1 MTTRWEAEVWI
12 VLVLLACGLLS
23 LPATAT
29 AQKTLALDPDLLA
42 NSDALKVRLGVQ
54 TPGRMWKFK
63 FGEYALVS
71 SKMGAEV
78 TTTSSIFN
86 PVEKSR
92 AKQKFSF
99 VIKGTGPE
107 TATVKAAQNLASEA
121 LSEFAVSSRLSVS
134 AVDISGTDDNL
145 AATIV
150 LDGDGE
156 TPWTLIL
163 NVKSHWAVLKEE
175 TRAAFLT
182 NGTREIAIAP
192 VTSNAPGAKSSGKPA
207 LGYEFSEEGR
217 VLGAVQYWGGG
228 ILGSNKNVIYLRRDL
243 EPRTRLLLAAAMTAI
258 IQAKMDALGALD

>member
-1 MTTRWEAEVWI
+1 MRTRWDAK
-12 VLVLLACGLLS
+12 LRAALACGLLFI
-23 LPATAT
+23 PAAAT

-71 SKMGAEV
+71 SKMGAGV
-78 TTTSSIFN
+78 TTTTSQIFS

-99 VIKGTGPE
+99 VIKGAGPE

-121 LSEFAVSSRLSVS
+121 LGEFAVSSRLSVG

-145 AATIV
+145 VATIV

-163 NVKSHWAVLKEE
+163 NVKSNWAILKEE
-175 TRAAFLT
+175 TKAAFLT
-182 NGTREIAIAP
+182 DGKRGIAIMP
-192 VTSNAPGAKSSGKPA
+192 VTSNPPGAEPSGSPA

-217 VLGAVQYWGGG
+217 ALGAVQYFGGG
-228 ILGSNKNVIYLRRDL
+228 IFGANKNIVYLRRDL
-243 EPRTRLLLAAAMTAI
+243 EPRTKLLLAATMTAI
-258 IQAKMDALGALD
+258 LQAKIQAQGALD